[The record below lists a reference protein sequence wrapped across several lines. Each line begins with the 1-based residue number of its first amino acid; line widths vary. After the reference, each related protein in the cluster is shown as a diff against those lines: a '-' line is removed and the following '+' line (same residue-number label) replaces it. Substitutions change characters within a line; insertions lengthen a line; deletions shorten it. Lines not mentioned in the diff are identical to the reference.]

1 MEVACD
7 GGGGGE
13 ELPELLRLLRVQMP
27 VQFTTLELRGP
38 PAALNSSSSAAAT
51 AAVGLVIVDEVR
63 GFCTVGAGNLAPSA
77 PDAQIA
83 AMVAETAALASAFA
97 AGRWPALAF
106 LDTHDA
112 DRPEPPW
119 PPHCVVG
126 TGEENLVQ
134 ELAWLESCP
143 SATLVRKDC
152 VDGFVGAMRA
162 DGSNAVVNWV
172 RQHQLRRV
180 LVTGICTDVCVLAF
194 VVSALSARNH
204 GLLPGLQDVVVHAGA
219 CATADLPPEAAAVA
233 GPGAGFA
240 HPQAAA
246 HHVGLYIMQ
255 AHGAQI
261 VDSVKFV

>member
-1 MEVACD
+1 MEVASD

-27 VQFTTLELRGP
+27 VQMTTLELRGP
-38 PAALNSSSSAAAT
+38 PAGPSSSSAAAT
-51 AAVGLVIVDEVR
+51 ADVGLVIVDEVH

-97 AGRWPALAF
+97 ARRWPALAF
-106 LDTHDA
+106 LDTHAA

-162 DGSNAVVNWV
+162 DGSNAVVDWV
-172 RQHQLRRV
+172 RRHRLRRV

-204 GLLPGLQDVVVHAGA
+204 GLLPGLEDVVVHAGA
-219 CATADLPPEAAAVA
+219 CATADLPADVAAAA

-246 HHVGLYIMQ
+246 HHVGLYVMQ

-261 VDSVKFV
+261 VDSVIFA